1 MVDITRRFLLSDQP
15 EVFSS
20 TAETSRA
27 VGVAVRRGEARKVGP
42 RLYTRNT
49 EDPLEEVVR
58 RNWQRIAAAY
68 FPGAVVV
75 DRSAFEAKPSDDGSL
90 FLDAGPAYSAR
101 RPVRLPGLILR
112 ARQGAGPVN
121 GDMPFMEDLHF
132 SGQARK
138 FLDNLR
144 PSRARGDGIA
154 RTLSRA
160 EIEDELTRIAA
171 QRGTDA
177 LNELRDRAREIA
189 PALDA
194 EREMGLLDDLV
205 GAVQGT
211 RDIELATRA
220 ARAQRQGMGFDPR
233 RLELFETLQAHLL
246 QDPQPEHPEQPDSLP
261 ALSFIE
267 AYLSNWIEGTEFA
280 VDEAE
285 EIVFEGAIP
294 EGRFEDAH
302 DVLGTFELVNDP
314 DRRARVPSDPDDLL
328 TLLRAHHGLML
339 ARRPSARP
347 GSFKAKPNQAGGTT
361 FVHPDLVEGTLSEG
375 FRYLEP
381 LPGGLSRAIFMM
393 FLISEVHP
401 FTDGNGRVAR
411 VLMNAELTAA
421 EQQRIVIPLSY
432 RDNYLQGLRAL
443 SRSGNPR
450 PLVRVLDFAQR
461 YAAAIDWSDLDTAKD
476 MLARTNALVPPDVA
490 DEKGLRLVL
499 PEDVGA

>member
-1 MVDITRRFLLSDQP
+1 MAEVTRSFLLSDQP

-27 VGVAVRRGEARKVGP
+27 VGAAVRRGQARKVGP

-49 EDPLEEVVR
+49 EDPLEDVVR

-90 FLDAGPAYSAR
+90 FLDAGPGYSAR
-101 RPVRLPGLILR
+101 RPVRLPGLTLR
-112 ARQGAGPVN
+112 SRQGAGPVD
-121 GDMPFMEDLHF
+121 GDMPFMEDLQF

-144 PSRARGDGIA
+144 PSRARGNGIA

-160 EIEDELTRIAA
+160 EIEDELIRIAT
-171 QRGTDA
+171 QRGAEA

-189 PALDA
+189 SALNA
-194 EREMGLLDDLV
+194 EREMELLDDLI

-211 RDIELATRA
+211 RDVELATAA

-233 RLELFETLQAHLL
+233 RLELFETLQAQLM
-246 QDPQPEHPEQPDSLP
+246 QDPEPERPEQPNSLP

-267 AYLSNWIEGTEFA
+267 ALLSNWIEGTEFA

-314 DRRARVPSDPDDLL
+314 VRRTRVPRDPDELL
-328 TLLRAHHGLML
+328 ALLRSHHGLML
-339 ARRPSARP
+339 ARRPAARP
-347 GSFKAKPNQAGGTT
+347 GAFKVKPNQAGGTT
-361 FVHPDLVEGTLSEG
+361 FVHPDLVEGTLGEG

-381 LPGGLSRAIFMM
+381 LPAGLSRAIFMM
-393 FLISEVHP
+393 FLVSEVHP

-411 VLMNAELTAA
+411 VLMNAELSAVD
-421 EQQRIVIPLSY
+421 QQRIVIPLSY
-432 RDNYLQGLRAL
+432 RDDYLRGLRAL
-443 SRSGNPR
+443 SRNGNPR

-461 YAAAIDWSDLDTAKD
+461 YATAVDWSDLDTAKD
-476 MLARTNALVPPDVA
+476 VLTRTNALVPPDVA
-490 DEKGLRLVL
+490 DEKGLRLML
-499 PEDVGA
+499 PEDAPA